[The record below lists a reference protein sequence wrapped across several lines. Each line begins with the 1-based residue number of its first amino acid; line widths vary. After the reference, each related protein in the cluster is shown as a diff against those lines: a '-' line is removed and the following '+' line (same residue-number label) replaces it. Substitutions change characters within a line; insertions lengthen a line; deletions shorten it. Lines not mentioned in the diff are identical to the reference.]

1 HPLSHPT
8 YIFYSNCNPLLL
20 CSCGNSI
27 GSLGKEAVE
36 PGVQNVTVKNVV
48 LTGTHN
54 GLRIK
59 SWARKSTGFVKS
71 ILFDGATMNNVKY
84 PIIIDQ
90 DYCPDRKNCPG
101 QNSGVKISQVTYSN
115 VRGTSATQVAVLFK
129 CSPSSW
135 CQWIRMANVQL
146 SYGGQPSTASCQNAI
161 GTAGGLMVPQK
172 LICFL
177 DMANSSNLPIMRL
190 TIILVALV
198 HSLSAKTL
206 NVVTDYGA
214 KADGVSDNSAS
225 FLKAWKD
232 ACSTAG
238 EATVYVP
245 SGQFLVRPTLF
256 SGPCVSTNIT
266 VQVDG
271 KLIPRTDSEGYG
283 TSSYWLQFQG
293 VKGMTFKGGYLDG
306 KGSALWSCKAGK
318 GKCPDGA
325 RTLVFQNVRDVL
337 VTGTTSINSQLFH
350 IVIDGSQNVRNVIM
364 TGTQNGLRIKSWA
377 RKSTGFIKSVLFD
390 GATMNNVNYPIIID
404 QDYCPDRMNCPG
416 QNSGVKISQVTYSNV
431 RGTSATQV
439 AVLFKCSPSSW
450 CQGIRMANVQLSYRG
465 QPSTASCHN
474 AIGTASGLM
483 VPQSCL
489 KLSST

>member
-1 HPLSHPT
+1 M
-8 YIFYSNCNPLLL
+8 
-20 CSCGNSI
+20 G
-27 GSLGKEAVE
+27 
-36 PGVQNVTVKNVV
+36 
-48 LTGTHN
+48 
-54 GLRIK
+54 
-59 SWARKSTGFVKS
+59 
-71 ILFDGATMNNVKY
+71 
-84 PIIIDQ
+84 
-90 DYCPDRKNCPG
+90 
-101 QNSGVKISQVTYSN
+101 
-115 VRGTSATQVAVLFK
+115 
-129 CSPSSW
+129 
-135 CQWIRMANVQL
+135 
-146 SYGGQPSTASCQNAI
+146 
-161 GTAGGLMVPQK
+161 
-172 LICFL
+172 
-177 DMANSSNLPIMRL
+177 NSSNLLIMRL
-190 TIILVALV
+190 IIILVALV
-198 HSLSAKTL
+198 QSLSAKTL
-206 NVVTDYGA
+206 NVVADYGA

-245 SGQFLVRPTLF
+245 SGQYLLRPTLF
-256 SGPCVSTNIT
+256 SGPCVCTNIT

-318 GKCPDGA
+318 GMCPDGA
-325 RTLVFQNVRDVL
+325 RTLVFQKVRDVL

-350 IVIDGSQNVRNVIM
+350 IVIDGSQNVRVDRVDIVAPNASPNTDGIHVEDSTGVTLTNSNIGTGDDCISIGQGTQNLWIEGIKCGPGHGISIGSLGKQAVEPGVQNVTVKNVIM

-377 RKSTGFIKSVLFD
+377 RKSTGFVKSVLFD
-390 GATMNNVNYPIIID
+390 GATMNNVDYPIIID
-404 QDYCPDRMNCPG
+404 QYYCPDRINCPG
-416 QNSGVKISQVTYSNV
+416 QNSGVKISQVIYSNV

-450 CQGIRMANVQLSYRG
+450 CQGIRMSNVQLSYRG
-465 QPSTASCHN
+465 QPSTASCQN

-489 KLSST
+489 QLSST